1 MTTPGNAK
9 SHGDVGWILDEHI
22 LRLPHT
28 LRALVL
34 SADGLKIVSSQGIE
48 VDLADRLAANIS
60 GMQALSREAAEF
72 ADCAGGPWEMTM
84 IKYGRGYLFIMAAG
98 SGTYLAVSAGQDAD
112 VEAVSYAMEK
122 TIDRLGQEMNVAA
135 RDGMD
140 RPS

>member
-9 SHGDVGWILDEHI
+9 SHGDLGWILDEHI

-34 SADGLKIVSSQGIE
+34 SADGLRIVSSQGIE
-48 VDLADRLAANIS
+48 VDMADRLAANIS

-98 SGTYLAVSAGQDAD
+98 SGTYLAVSASQNAD

-122 TIDRLGQEMNVAA
+122 TIDRLGREMNVAA
-135 RDGMD
+135 RDSTD

>member
-1 MTTPGNAK
+1 MTTPGNTK
-9 SHGDVGWILDEHI
+9 SHGTLGWILDEHI

-34 SADGLKIVSSQGIE
+34 SADGLRIFTSQDAE
-48 VDLADRLAANIS
+48 PDMADRLAANVS

-72 ADCAGGPWEMTM
+72 ADCKGGPWEMTM
-84 IKYGRGYLFIMAAG
+84 IKYGSGFLFIMAAG
-98 SGTYLAVSAGQDAD
+98 AGTYLAVSASKDAD
-112 VEAVSYAMEK
+112 AEAVSYAMEK

-135 RDGMD
+135 RDSTD

>member
-1 MTTPGNAK
+1 MTTPGNVK
-9 SHGDVGWILDEHI
+9 SHGDLGWILDEHI

>member
-9 SHGDVGWILDEHI
+9 SHGDLGWILDEHI

-48 VDLADRLAANIS
+48 VDMADRLAANIS

>member
-1 MTTPGNAK
+1 MNTGNAK
-9 SHGDVGWILDEHI
+9 SHGDLGWILDEHI

-34 SADGLKIVSSQGIE
+34 SADGLRIVSSQGIE
-48 VDLADRLAANIS
+48 VDMADRLAANIS

-84 IKYGRGYLFIMAAG
+84 IKYGNGYLFIMAAG
-98 SGTYLAVSAGQDAD
+98 SGTYLAVSAGQNAD
-112 VEAVSYAMEK
+112 VEAVSYAVEK
-122 TIDRLGQEMNVAA
+122 AIDRLGQEMNVAA
-135 RDGMD
+135 RDSAD